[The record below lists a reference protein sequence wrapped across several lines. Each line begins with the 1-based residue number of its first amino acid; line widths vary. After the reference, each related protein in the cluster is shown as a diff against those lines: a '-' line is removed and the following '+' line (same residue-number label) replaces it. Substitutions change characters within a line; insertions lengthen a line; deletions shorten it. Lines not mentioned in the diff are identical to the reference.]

1 MNQPAGWARLDPRML
16 AVAPGQEL
24 VRFLPLLVV
33 ALLAGRGDGQP
44 FWVLAVLVMAAG
56 TGVLRWLTTRY
67 RVDAER
73 VEVHSGLVFRQHRS
87 VPRDRVRTV
96 DVTANPLQRLFGL
109 AVLRVGTGRQQES
122 RQQELALNAVRAS
135 EAERLRA
142 LLLDRSSRVEPAG
155 SDLAPP
161 ATSAAGTSQA
171 PWTAPG
177 QAPSATT
184 GQAPSATTGQAPSAT
199 TGQAPS
205 ATTGQ
210 TPSATTGQVPSV
222 ATGAPWSAT
231 GQAPA
236 VRELARISWSWLRY
250 APLTLFGVV
259 AVGALVGTTWQLLEQ
274 FGVSPTDADLARTL
288 FEWLTGSPAWLTAV
302 TIAAA
307 VLAIGTLGAIVL
319 YAEAWWRYRLTRHPD
334 NTLQVNRGLLTRRSI
349 SLEERKLRGVT
360 VDEPLLLRA
369 GGGASC
375 TAVATGSGGTGQA
388 QLLPPA
394 PRAEAHRVAAAV
406 LREANPPTLASL
418 RRHPRA
424 ALRRRLIRTVLPALA
439 LLAGLAIADI
449 WLPSWP
455 WQLAAILLVPAV
467 LVARDRYR
475 NLGHAETARQL
486 VAREG
491 SLVRQTVALQ
501 HQGIIGWKIEQSV
514 FQRLAGIATI
524 TATTAAG
531 SGAYRVLDVELPEGL
546 NVADSATPGLLT
558 PFLLR

>member
-1 MNQPAGWARLDPRML
+1 MSQPAGWARLDPRML

-33 ALLAGRGDGQP
+33 ALLAGRGDEQP
-44 FWVLAVLVMAAG
+44 FWVLGVLGMAAG
-56 TGVLRWLTTRY
+56 TGILRWLTTRY

-135 EAERLRA
+135 EAERLRV
-142 LLLDRSSRVEPAG
+142 LLLDRSPRPGPA
-155 SDLAPP
+155 
-161 ATSAAGTSQA
+161 AAGRA
-171 PWTAPG
+171 PSTLIPTATPG
-177 QAPSATT
+177 QAPTATPGLVPT
-184 GQAPSATTGQAPSAT
+184 STAGQAPTATP
-199 TGQAPS
+199 
-205 ATTGQ
+205 
-210 TPSATTGQVPSV
+210 
-222 ATGAPWSAT
+222 

-236 VRELARISWSWLRY
+236 VATGLVPTAATGLVPAVRELSRISWSWLRY
-250 APLTLFGVV
+250 APLTTFGVV
-259 AVGALVGTTWQLLEQ
+259 AVGALAGTAWQLLEQ
-274 FGVSPTDADLARTL
+274 FGVSPTDAEFARAVL
-288 FEWLTGSPAWLTAV
+288 QWLTRSPAWLAAV
-302 TIAAA
+302 TIAAG
-307 VLAIGTLGAIVL
+307 VLVIGALGAIVL

-334 NTLQVNRGLLTRRSI
+334 NTLQVNRGLLTRRSV
-349 SLEERKLRGVT
+349 SLEERKLRGVA
-360 VDEPLLLRA
+360 VHEPLLLRA

-375 TAVATGSGGTGQA
+375 TAVATGSGGSGRA

-394 PRAEAHRVAAAV
+394 PRTEAHRVAAAV
-406 LREANPPTLASL
+406 LREPNPPTLAPL

-424 ALRRRLIRTVLPALA
+424 ARRRRLIRAVLPALT
-439 LLAGLAIADI
+439 LLAGLAITDL

-455 WQLAAILLVPAV
+455 WQLASVLLVPASV
-467 LVARDRYR
+467 LVALDRYR
-475 NLGHAETARQL
+475 NLGHAGTARQL

-491 SLVRQTVALQ
+491 SVRRQTVALQ
-501 HQGIIGWKIEQSV
+501 HQGIIGWKIEQSI
-514 FQRLAGIATI
+514 FQRLAGIATV

-546 NVADSATPGLLT
+546 RVADSATPGLLT

>member
-1 MNQPAGWARLDPRML
+1 MTQPAGWARLDPRML

-33 ALLAGRGDGQP
+33 ALLAGRGGDQP
-44 FWVLAVLVMAAG
+44 FWVLSVLVLAAG

-122 RQQELALNAVRAS
+122 RQEELALNAVSAS

-142 LLLDRSSRVEPAG
+142 LLLDRSRRAPTTGPAPADQTPPTTG
-155 SDLAPP
+155 QATDLVPLTLAPP
-161 ATSAAGTSQA
+161 APGDQALPETVDQA
-171 PWTAPG
+171 PPAP
-177 QAPSATT
+177 A
-184 GQAPSATTGQAPSAT
+184 
-199 TGQAPS
+199 
-205 ATTGQ
+205 GQ
-210 TPSATTGQVPSV
+210 TP
-222 ATGAPWSAT
+222 
-231 GQAPA
+231 
-236 VRELARISWSWLRY
+236 VRELSRLSWSWLRF
-250 APLTLFGVV
+250 APLTVLGVV
-259 AVGALVGTTWQLLEQ
+259 AVGALAGTAWQLLELS
-274 FGVSPTDADLARTL
+274 GVSPFDANLAHTL
-288 FEWLTGSPAWLTAV
+288 IEWLTGSPVW
-302 TIAAA
+302 IAALTIVA
-307 VLAIGTLGAIVL
+307 GVLVIGTLGAIVL
-319 YAEAWWRYRLTRHPD
+319 YIQTWWRYQLTRHPD
-334 NTLQVNRGLLTRRSI
+334 NTIQVNRGLLTRRSI

-375 TAVATGSGGTGQA
+375 TAVATGSGGSGQA

-406 LREANPPTLASL
+406 LREANPPTLRPL

-424 ALRRRLIRTVLPALA
+424 ALRRRLIRTVLPTMV
-439 LLAGLAIADI
+439 LLAGLAIADV

-455 WQLAAILLVPAV
+455 WQLATVLLLPASV
-467 LVARDRYR
+467 LVALDRYR
-475 NLGHAETARQL
+475 NLGHTETDRQL
-486 VAREG
+486 VTREG
-491 SLVRQTVALQ
+491 SLVRQTIAIQ
-501 HQGIIGWKIEQSV
+501 HQGIIGWKIEQSI
-514 FQRLAGIATI
+514 FQRRAGIATV

-531 SGAYRVLDVELPEGL
+531 SGAYRILDVELPEGL
-546 NVADSATPGLLT
+546 LVADSATPGLLT
-558 PFLLR
+558 PFLQH

>member
-1 MNQPAGWARLDPRML
+1 MSQPAGWARLDPRML

-33 ALLAGRGDGQP
+33 ALLAGRGNEQP
-44 FWVLAVLVMAAG
+44 FWVLGVLVMAAG

-122 RQQELALNAVRAS
+122 RQQELALNAVSAS
-135 EAERLRA
+135 EAERLRG
-142 LLLDRSSRVEPAG
+142 LLLDRSQRVDPAG
-155 SDLAPP
+155 SAATGPTPPAGSTAPAGPTPPAGSATGSAPPAGSVAAGSAEAGSAPTIATGLAPP
-161 ATSAAGTSQA
+161 A
-171 PWTAPG
+171 
-177 QAPSATT
+177 ATR
-184 GQAPSATTGQAPSAT
+184 
-199 TGQAPS
+199 
-205 ATTGQ
+205 
-210 TPSATTGQVPSV
+210 
-222 ATGAPWSAT
+222 
-231 GQAPA
+231 APA
-236 VRELARISWSWLRY
+236 VRELARISWTWLRF
-250 APLTLFGVV
+250 APLTVFGVV
-259 AVGALVGTTWQLLEQ
+259 AVGALLGTTWQLLEQ
-274 FGVSPTDADLARTL
+274 FGVSPTDVDLARTL
-288 FEWLTGSPAWLTAV
+288 FDRLTGSPVWLAAV
-302 TIAAA
+302 TITAG
-307 VLAIGTLGAIVL
+307 VLVVGTLGAVVL

-334 NTLQVNRGLLTRRSI
+334 NTLQIDRGLLTRRSV

-360 VDEPLLLRA
+360 VAEPLLLRA

-375 TAVATGSGGTGQA
+375 TAVATGSGGSGRA

-394 PRAEAHRVAAAV
+394 PRAQAHRVAAAV
-406 LREANPPTLASL
+406 LREATPPTLAPL

-424 ALRRRLIRTVLPALA
+424 ALRRRLIRAVLPALA
-439 LLAGLAIADI
+439 LLAVLGIADL

-455 WQLAAILLVPAV
+455 WQLAAILLVPASV
-467 LVARDRYR
+467 LVALDRYR

-491 SLVRQTVALQ
+491 SVLRQTVALQ
-501 HQGIIGWKIEQSV
+501 HQGIIGWKIEQSI
-514 FQRLAGIATI
+514 FQRRAGIATV
-524 TATTAAG
+524 TATTATG

-546 NVADSATPGLLT
+546 LVADSATPGLLT
-558 PFLLR
+558 PFLLP